1 MLWSCSMRRFL
12 ARTAEALACSFLLVL
27 PAVAAQPVPL
37 SSLQEIEAPAGLSEE
52 LSGLQIRNDA
62 IREAALSYGARG
74 GLSARTFEL
83 MLEVAKYDTE
93 MSRVFDFRQLLVP
106 APSGMLIE
114 PPVIDESQYALKVAP
129 EGQEA
134 AVADRVFAI
143 DKPAR
148 IVSAPRDWRSYIER
162 EWDMVEPPV
171 AVLLPRTDE
180 ERASWRK
187 WVSEGWKMGF
197 QQADEIFQA
206 DLDRLVKDYTGMV
219 RYRMLLAQGMVSAPY
234 AMHQDRGVTGGGKEM
249 RVGDRAIRITGPSQF
264 EPRAERWT
272 PADR

>member
-1 MLWSCSMRRFL
+1 MRRLL
-12 ARTAEALACSFLLVL
+12 ARTAKVIALGLFAACPALA
-27 PAVAAQPVPL
+27 AEPVPL
-37 SSLQEIEAPAGLSEE
+37 AGLQEIEAPATPAEE
-52 LSGLQIRNDA
+52 LTGLQIRNDA
-62 IREAALSYGARG
+62 MREAALSYGARG

-83 MLEVAKYDTE
+83 MREVAKYDAE
-93 MSRVFDFRQLLVP
+93 MTRVFDFRQLLVA
-106 APSGMLIE
+106 APSGLLIE

-162 EWDMVEPPV
+162 DWDVVEPPPG
-171 AVLLPRTDE
+171 VLLPRTDE
-180 ERASWRK
+180 ERANWRK
-187 WVSEGWKMGF
+187 WVGDGWKMGF

-206 DLDRLVKDYTGMV
+206 DLDRLAKDFTGMV

-234 AMHQDRGVTGGGKEM
+234 AMHQDRGVTGGGSEM
-249 RVGDRAIRITGPSQF
+249 RVGDRAVRITGPSQF